1 MINLIPAYF
10 IVLHDDSWRAWGFIV
25 TFFRSFKLKRSAECF
40 KIDLTELFANRRVIN
55 LVIFLGS
62 VLLLSHYVACGWILL
77 ARLSYDDAY
86 DTWLY
91 TFKIVDRSNSEIY
104 LAALYW
110 EMSTLTTV
118 GYGDISANTEAEIQM
133 SIVWMLFGVAFYSY
147 VISILTSS
155 LVSEDAKK
163 ALNE

>member
-1 MINLIPAYF
+1 M
-10 IVLHDDSWRAWGFIV
+10 
-25 TFFRSFKLKRSAECF
+25 
-40 KIDLTELFANRRVIN
+40 FANRRVIN

-62 VLLLSHYVACGWILL
+62 VLLLSHYVAWGWILL
-77 ARLSYDDAY
+77 AKLSDDDAY
-86 DTWLY
+86 DTWLF
-91 TFKIVDRSNSEIY
+91 TFNVVDRSNSEIY

-118 GYGDISANTEAEIQM
+118 GYGDISANTEGEIQM

-163 ALNE
+163 ALNEQRLKQFSHFC